1 MGRAEKRKQKKV
13 ISKKLTVSQY
23 NNLLN
28 GVNKEYIEQEV
39 KDRVTWFKN
48 IFSECLI
55 EAFEKNNISKSKSFM
70 ILEDVQAIMQRK
82 GSESKNE

>member
-39 KDRVTWFKN
+39 KERVTWFKN

-70 ILEDVQAIMQRK
+70 ILEDVELIMQRK

>member
-28 GVNKEYIEQEV
+28 SVNKEYIEQEV
-39 KDRVTWFKN
+39 KDRVSWFKN

-55 EAFEKNNISKSKSFM
+55 EAFEKNNISKSKSFT
-70 ILEDVQAIMQRK
+70 ILEDVQIIMQRK

>member
-70 ILEDVQAIMQRK
+70 ILEDVQIIMQRK

>member
-70 ILEDVQAIMQRK
+70 ILEDVQVIMQRK